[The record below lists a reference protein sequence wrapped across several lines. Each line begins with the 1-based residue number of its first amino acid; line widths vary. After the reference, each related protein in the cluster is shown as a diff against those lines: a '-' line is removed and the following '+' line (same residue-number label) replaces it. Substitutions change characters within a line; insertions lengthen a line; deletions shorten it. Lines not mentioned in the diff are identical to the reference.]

1 MTYQVLAR
9 KWRPQHFSS
18 LIGQDHVLQA
28 LVNALDSQRLH
39 HAYLFT
45 GTRGVG
51 KTTIARLIAKALNCE
66 QGVSSQPCGQCAS
79 CVDIAAGRFV
89 DLYEVDAASRTKV
102 EDTRELL
109 DNVQYAPTR
118 GRFKVYLIDEVH
130 MLSSH
135 SFNALLKTL
144 EEPPA
149 HVKFLL
155 ATTDPQKLP
164 VTVLSRCLQF
174 HLKNLLPTQI
184 SQHLADILQQEAIAY
199 EATALALLA
208 QAANGSMR
216 DGLSLLDQAIV
227 TGGGAVDQ
235 ASVEMMLG
243 ICGQQVVVD
252 LLQAFLAQ
260 DLTALLA
267 VSQRLQDVGA
277 DMAYVL
283 LQLQEIWHSV
293 ALQQLG
299 AKDIGLS
306 VLWSDVVHQLAQQFT
321 PPDIQL
327 FYEITALGRRD
338 VSLAPSAKL
347 GFEMVL
353 LRLLAFQPQA
363 DTSRLQQRPMLSTP
377 AAPAVA
383 PTKVDIKRDAPRE
396 PVMASAPVSPAP
408 TLEVEPPHTSAAV
421 QNSVQSS
428 PLATSDWLSVLPQ
441 LALTAFSKVL
451 AEHLCFERRVGD
463 HFYMSLAQEHAV
475 MAQERH
481 QRKIV
486 EALSH
491 HFGKPIQL
499 TVQLGRASA
508 AKSSLEIQAVQH
520 QQQTQQALQDIEQ
533 DAPLQRVLHSFEAKV
548 LPDTLAIEA

>member
-18 LIGQDHVLQA
+18 LIGQEHVLQA

-79 CVDIAAGRFV
+79 CVDITAGRFV

-174 HLKNLLPTQI
+174 HLKNLVPTQI
-184 SQHLADILQQEAIAY
+184 SHHLADILQQEAIAHD
-199 EATALALLA
+199 ATALALLA

-243 ICGQQVVVD
+243 ICSQQVVVD

-267 VSQRLQDVGA
+267 VSQRLQDVGT

-283 LQLQEIWHSV
+283 MQLQEMWHSV

-299 AKDIGLS
+299 AKDLNLS
-306 VLWSDVVHQLAQQFT
+306 VLWSDVVRQLAQQFT

-338 VSLAPSAKL
+338 LPLAPSAKL

-363 DTSRLQQRPMLSTP
+363 ETTVVQQQPRLSTT
-377 AAPAVA
+377 AV
-383 PTKVDIKRDAPRE
+383 PPKVEVKRDSPQE
-396 PVMASAPVSPAP
+396 SVVASVVPAP
-408 TLEVEPPHTSAAV
+408 TAQVEPSQTNAAV
-421 QNSVQSS
+421 QGSVQPS
-428 PLATSDWLSVLPQ
+428 PLATDDWLSILPQ

-508 AKSSLEIQAVQH
+508 AKSSLEIQALQQ

-533 DAPLQRVLHSFEAKV
+533 DAPLQRVLHNFEAKV
-548 LPDTLAIEA
+548 LPDTLVIEA

>member
-9 KWRPQHFSS
+9 KWRPQQFSS
-18 LIGQDHVLQA
+18 LIGQEHVLQA

-39 HAYLFT
+39 HAYVFT

-66 QGVSSQPCGQCAS
+66 QGVSSKPCGQCGS

-102 EDTRELL
+102 EDTRDLL
-109 DNVQYAPTR
+109 ENVQYAPTR

-174 HLKNLLPTQI
+174 HLKNLIPQQI
-184 SQHLADILQQEAIAY
+184 SQHLADVLQQEIIPY
-199 EATALALLA
+199 EEPALALLA
-208 QAANGSMR
+208 HAANGSMR

-227 TGGGAVDQ
+227 TGAGSVDQ
-235 ASVEMMLG
+235 ATVEMMLG
-243 ICGQQVVVD
+243 ISGQQVIVD
-252 LLQAFLAQ
+252 LLQAFMAE

-267 VSQRLQDVGA
+267 VSQRLQEAGA

-283 LQLQEIWHSV
+283 MQLQEIWHSV

-299 AKDIGLS
+299 AKETNGS
-306 VLWSDVVHQLAQQFT
+306 VLWADSVQRLARQFT
-321 PPDIQL
+321 ASDIQL
-327 FYEITALGRRD
+327 FYEITSLGRRD
-338 VSLAPSAKL
+338 LSLAPSAKL

-363 DTSRLQQRPMLSTP
+363 HAEEMAPKPVRLPVASRPQAEAEPSLVKSVAPVEAPVAVAQVLVESPPTP
-377 AAPAVA
+377 VGTAPA
-383 PTKVDIKRDAPRE
+383 
-396 PVMASAPVSPAP
+396 
-408 TLEVEPPHTSAAV
+408 
-421 QNSVQSS
+421 
-428 PLATSDWLSVLPQ
+428 SDWLSILPH
-441 LALTAFSKVL
+441 LGLTAFSKVL
-451 AEHLCFERRVGD
+451 AEHLCFDRRVND
-463 HFYMSLAQEHAV
+463 HFYLSLAQEHAV

-491 HFGKPIQL
+491 YFHKPIQL
-499 TVQLGRASA
+499 TVQLGRSTA
-508 AKSSLEIQAVQH
+508 AKSSLETH
-520 QQQTQQALQDIEQ
+520 ALQQEQQEQHAMQDLAQ
-533 DAPLQRVLHSFEAKV
+533 DAPLQRVLHSFDAKV
-548 LPDTLAIEA
+548 LPDTLVVNSP